1 VIDTAAKPDCYKGC
15 GARIKKPASLPVF
28 YVTTDADYGISLSS
42 IALSRT
48 APLSALV
55 ASRA

>member
-1 VIDTAAKPDCYKGC
+1 MVRQDVRALAPLIGWQTKKHPDMRG
-15 GARIKKPASLPVF
+15 VF
-28 YVTTDADYGISLSS
+28 FMRSDAYGMSLSS

-55 ASRA
+55 ASKA

>member
-1 VIDTAAKPDCYKGC
+1 MVRLDVRALPPLIGWQTKKHPDRRG
-15 GARIKKPASLPVF
+15 VF
-28 YVTTDADYGISLSS
+28 YAGDAYGMSLSS

-55 ASRA
+55 ASKA